1 MKAAQLTGIRQLEIL
16 DVPDP
21 IIKNDDDVLIRM
33 NTVGICGS
41 DVHYYVN
48 GAIGNRIVEY
58 PFTIGHEGAGTVEAV
73 GTAVTNLKIGDRIA
87 IDPAITC
94 GECDQCLAGR
104 ENTCR
109 NLSFA
114 GCPDEAPGIMSEFI
128 VMPERCC
135 VPISEST
142 TLDQAVFS
150 EPLSIGVYAVKN
162 SIDLEGKDMIIQGA
176 GPIGLSVLM
185 AAKEHNPNLIAITDR
200 IVPRLDIAADA
211 GADWTGNIDKIN
223 VIEEFAKVAPK
234 GADVVFECCGEH
246 DALNE
251 AMDLLKPGG
260 KLVIVGI
267 PEGNRIS
274 LDINTFRHN
283 ELTIYS
289 VRRQNKCVEKAL
301 ELIAKDPTLID
312 NFITHRFSLEDAK
325 KGFDLVASY
334 KDGVVKAMVSIND
347 EG

>member
-1 MKAAQLTGIRQLEIL
+1 MKAAQLTGIRKLEIL

-21 IIKNDDDVLIRM
+21 TINNNDDVLIRM
-33 NTVGICGS
+33 NSVGICGS
-41 DVHYYVN
+41 DVHYYVH

-58 PFTIGHEGAGTVEAV
+58 PFTIGHEGAGTIEAV
-73 GTAVTNLKIGDRIA
+73 GTAVANLKVGDRIA

-94 GECDQCLAGR
+94 GKCDQCLAGR

-114 GCPDEAPGIMSEFI
+114 GCPDESPGILSEYI
-128 VMPERCC
+128 VLPERCC
-135 VPISEST
+135 LPISDDT

-162 SIDLEGKDMIIQGA
+162 SIALEGKDMIIQGA

-200 IVPRLDIAADA
+200 IIPRLDIASDA
-211 GADWTGNIDKIN
+211 GADWVGNIDDIN
-223 VIEEFAKVAPK
+223 VIEEFAKVAPR
-234 GADVVFECCGEH
+234 GADVVFECCGQH
-246 DALNE
+246 DALDDALE
-251 AMDLLKPGG
+251 LLKPGG

-274 LDINTFRHN
+274 LDLNTFRHK
-283 ELTIYS
+283 ELTVYC

-301 ELIAKDPTLID
+301 ELMAKDPGSID
-312 NFITHRFSLEDAK
+312 RFVTHRFSLSEAK
-325 KGFDLVASY
+325 KGFDLVDSY
-334 KDGVVKAMVSIND
+334 EDGVVKAMINL
-347 EG
+347 